1 MLKYFIIFATYC
13 TVAFHVVYKH
23 RFCLS
28 PPFQYK
34 VSRPYGLASTLS
46 VPFAVG
52 HEIAHIFGASHD
64 DETHRQYGT
73 RPRFEYGR
81 GYLLK
86 RMGGRTIMS

>member
-1 MLKYFIIFATYC
+1 MIFARYC
-13 TVAFHVVYKH
+13 TVVFHILYKH
-23 RFCLS
+23 RFC
-28 PPFQYK
+28 QYK